1 MCGKIEFMDDTCSQI
16 FTQKL
21 EDYFIIFVPKI
32 QAKFQNQ
39 MAVKAGIFYKKTY
52 LEEVRPHNLNLLRK
66 SSTSLIL
73 RNLPFD

>member
-1 MCGKIEFMDDTCSQI
+1 MCGKIDLIDDTCSQT
-16 FTQKL
+16 FTRKL
-21 EDYFIIFVPKI
+21 EQYISIFVPKI

>member
-21 EDYFIIFVPKI
+21 EDYFSIFVPKI

-39 MAVKAGIFYKKTY
+39 MTVKAGIFYKKIY
-52 LEEVRPHNLNLLRK
+52 LEAVRPRNLNLVRK
-66 SSTSLIL
+66 SSTALIL

>member
-1 MCGKIEFMDDTCSQI
+1 MCGKIEFMDDACSQI

-21 EDYFIIFVPKI
+21 EDYFSIFVPKI

-39 MAVKAGIFYKKTY
+39 MTVKAGIFYKKIY
-52 LEEVRPHNLNLLRK
+52 LEAVRPRNLNLVRK
-66 SSTSLIL
+66 SSTALIL